1 MNHDR
6 SKLVLPVVVL
16 LVIVAA
22 GLLAAGCGT
31 DSKDSGRDDAGS
43 SKDEKV
49 ALGMDEDVACT
60 VYGEDVESRD
70 VKDLAD
76 QVVAAFGKAY
86 PDVDEE
92 DVDLDGYHGDLTAF
106 EAIALDQLVE
116 AQIVEH
122 AADKL
127 DVTVDD
133 DEAMSQLEDIA
144 SEGDM
149 KLDDLLD
156 VIEEGTGLE
165 KDTIELA
172 GRQTAL
178 LDAAYDELDSDDSK
192 EYDDAKEWRDDELR
206 PAAMDHV
213 ECGKGIDWDEDL
225 RDDLELPDGSTVA
238 FSDVVDQ
245 AVSSAV
251 ADSLKP
257 DAISLGIDYEDAV
270 VPLINDFTPLLT
282 RLQSVVQKLNAGSID
297 LNRVGEGLTRQLTDM
312 RAVRARAAKVRSQDA
327 YLQRNHQ
334 QFVKALDAYIEALET
349 LKKLTQ
355 STSQSQIDAREKA
368 YTAAIDRADKA
379 LAAWG
384 AGLDNDP
391 EGRTYARS
399 IAALKS
405 LKAAAGG

>member
-22 GLLAAGCGT
+22 GLVAAGCGS
-31 DSKDSGRDDAGS
+31 DSRNSASDDADS

>member
-22 GLLAAGCGT
+22 GLVAAGCGS
-31 DSKDSGRDDAGS
+31 DSRKSASDDADS